1 MAHGAEDSP
10 GARRLKVL
18 VADDDV
24 EVAELIT
31 IYVEM
36 VGHEAIVAHSGREAV
51 ELFKRHQPDMVIM
64 DCVMPDLSGVD
75 AVAHIRANCGERWVP
90 IIMVSA
96 LVDEQEVANALNFGG
111 DDFLPKPINPILLDA
126 KLNSFR
132 RIADLQQQL
141 AVRTEEL
148 QRYYDLAEE
157 EMQATNELMKRIVR
171 WEALD
176 NPQLRYWL
184 ESASGVSGDVI
195 AVARAANDIF
205 YIMLADATGHGLAAS
220 VNLIPLTQVFY
231 AMTGKGFHVA
241 SIVEEMN
248 RQVRAYSPVERFVAV
263 TLAAIDANEHVLEVW
278 NGGNPPVLCVDSQG
292 RELRRFR
299 SRHMPVGILRP
310 DEFSGDC
317 EYFRYDREAV
327 LLLCSDGLIEAA
339 NRKDERFGMSGLVS
353 ALPPVVTVEA
363 TAVIREAVLRHVG
376 ELAPHDDIS
385 LALVACPLQ
394 ALPLP
399 PAASKTAFVEAPRHW
414 RLQLT
419 LSAPQIREVD
429 LVPMV
434 MNWAKAMGLQT
445 DQAGRFFLVVT
456 ELYTNALDHGIL
468 GLDST
473 IKAGEDGLMSYMEA
487 RMQRLEHLQR
497 GEIDLLIE
505 QREVDGREQVL
516 IQIRDSGRGFDYA
529 DWLGVDIGTRAQRS
543 GRGIGLIQRLATSID
558 YRGCGN
564 EVRVLL

>member
-1 MAHGAEDSP
+1 M
-10 GARRLKVL
+10 KVL
-18 VADDDV
+18 VVDDDV

-36 VGHEAIVAHSGREAV
+36 VGHEALVAHGGRDAI

-64 DCVMPDLSGVD
+64 DCVMPTLSGAD
-75 AVAHIRANCGERWVP
+75 AVAHIRAHCGERWVP
-90 IIMVSA
+90 IIMISA
-96 LVDEQEVANALNFGG
+96 LIDEQDVANALNFGA

-132 RIADLQQQL
+132 RIAELQQQL
-141 AVRTEEL
+141 AARTEEL

-171 WEALD
+171 WDALD
-176 NPQLRYWL
+176 NPQMRYWL
-184 ESASGVSGDVI
+184 QAAGGVSGDVI
-195 AVARAANDIF
+195 AVARAANGVF
-205 YIMLADATGHGLAAS
+205 YVMLADATGHGLVAS

-231 AMTGKGFHVA
+231 AMTSKGFHVA

-248 RQVRAYSPVERFVAV
+248 RQVRAYSPVDRFVAV
-263 TLAAIDANEHVLEVW
+263 TLVAIDANEHILEVW
-278 NGGNPPVLCVDSQG
+278 NGGNPPALCVDRQG

-299 SRHMPVGILRP
+299 SQHMPVGILRP
-310 DEFSGDC
+310 AEFSGDC

-327 LLLCSDGLIEAA
+327 LLLCSDGLLDAA
-339 NRKDERFGMSGLVS
+339 NAERARFGLDGLLQ
-353 ALPPVVTVEA
+353 ALSPTVTVAAAETLRA
-363 TAVIREAVLRHVG
+363 AVLRHVG
-376 ELAPHDDIS
+376 AAAPHDDIS
-385 LALVACPLQ
+385 LAVVDCPLQ
-394 ALPLP
+394 AQPM
-399 PAASKTAFVEAPRHW
+399 PAANHATAFVDAPRHW

-419 LSAPQIREVD
+419 LSAPQLREVD

-434 MNWAKAMGLQT
+434 MNWAKAMGLQA

-456 ELYTNALDHGIL
+456 ELYTNALDHGLL

-473 IKAGEDGLMSYMEA
+473 VKAADDGLMTYMEE
-487 RMQRLEHLQR
+487 RMQRLQYLQR
-497 GEIDLLIE
+497 GEIDVLIE
-505 QREVDGREQVL
+505 QRDVDGREQIL
-516 IQIRDSGRGFDYA
+516 IQVRDSGRGFDYA
-529 DWLGVDIGTRAQRS
+529 AWLGEDIGTRVQRS
-543 GRGIGLIQRLATSID
+543 GRGIGLIRRLATSIE